1 MTKSKDF
8 VFKEIDNKLVFVGD
22 FEGFYQATSDPWDQS
37 AQSTMSDYYN
47 ASRERLCALLKSL
60 NSVDSVIEVGCGLG
74 YVTNFLSGKLPDTT
88 VNGCDISSTAIK
100 RAKTSFPHL
109 RFTQIDISAPDFKE
123 KNDPAQYDVVVLNQL
138 LWYILEDLNRV
149 MENVG
154 HLLTPQGFLIVSNA
168 FAREQRYGR
177 EIIDHFDGAAKFFR
191 GLSTFELLQANYYNE
206 NFEHD
211 DGHFLLQIKR

>member
-8 VFKEIDNKLVFVGD
+8 VFKEINNKLIFVGD

-37 AQSTMSDYYN
+37 AQSSMSDYYK
-47 ASRERLCALLKSL
+47 ASRERLCALLKPL
-60 NSVDSVIEVGCGLG
+60 NSVESVIEVGCGLG
-74 YVTNFLSGKLPDTT
+74 YVTNFLSRQLHDKT
-88 VNGCDISSTAIK
+88 VDGCDISSTAVT
-100 RAKTSFPHL
+100 RAKALFPHL
-109 RFTQIDISAPDFKE
+109 CFTQIDITASDFKE
-123 KNDPAQYDVVVLNQL
+123 KYNPVQYDVVVLNQL
-138 LWYILEDLNRV
+138 LWYILEDLPRV
-149 MENVG
+149 MENVS
-154 HLLTPQGFLIVSNA
+154 HLLTRQGFLIVSNA

-191 GLSTFELLQANYYNE
+191 DLSTFNLLQANYYND